1 MKRKQSKVLL
11 CQRCRSRKVKCDYQ
25 FPCSQCVKAKVECV
39 QTVDD
44 MRKKRP
50 GVSYVLSLQARLDGA
65 EELLQRL
72 QQALPA
78 QRQRLLDDYHA
89 NSDRDWSP
97 SDGAGGA
104 GAISAGASA
113 SASAPVTRS
122 SSTNTTTQAGA
133 TTSAASAA
141 TSGSGT
147 RPAPEVKLEDDDER
161 NVVYGPT
168 SVFRDDTLAGRR
180 GASPAP
186 APAPPPATSGTQL
199 NKDPEVLHCLKLFFT
214 WQYPDHNMFIFRE
227 AFLIDFFAAD
237 DRRRR
242 ASYGD
247 KAQLRY
253 CLTVLVL
260 ALCAVGARM
269 LEDEAI
275 YAKLALYYR
284 RAKTELL
291 ELMLKPL
298 ITLMQAF
305 LVLAFYDI
313 CQGHNLSGWMMS
325 GNAIRMG
332 YDLGFQLNPEVWF
345 VLEAMLPLD
354 VLIRLRIYWG
364 AYMADHFISL
374 VLGRPSFLK
383 LLDATIKETNDLPDL
398 EWIDDYT
405 YRGYILKRGGHHG
418 TYIRLKD
425 LLYILLPLNC
435 IIRLINISES
445 MLNEVFTKP
454 DLQNEDFAVEL
465 RLSQLTEYN
474 HKIMLW
480 KELLPPDLKWDRGVL
495 RQLAENP
502 TLTYIRYYYYILLL
516 CLNRPFLGMFLKRP
530 PQLPGLS
537 LIDICN
543 DAIDDL
549 YVALDRFKQ
558 THGLR
563 RALIFM
569 VYCSILLVLIIL
581 LTTPLGQ
588 LTTPLIRHRIEFFM
602 EVLKGALKTWGLADK
617 LYHLISIK
625 LGQLLEEAEAN
636 NGVATPGGAGT
647 SGAGSAGN
655 SSGGAPGGATGAT
668 GATTTNNNSAASA
681 SAMASAGPALPMRY
695 YAPYLTLQQ
704 ASQAPPPPLTVL
716 GAPAPAPL
724 GATAPLSQSG
734 NRPHIANLV
743 HPVVQLNFLVLSNPD
758 FVATH
763 EPLGHPDE
771 DLDFLG
777 GPPVLMTLDLFNE
790 DWEQLFPDYGFTK

>member
-50 GVSYVLSLQARLDGA
+50 GVSYVLSLQARLEGA
-65 EELLQRL
+65 EALIALLERAL
-72 QQALPA
+72 APERQQ
-78 QRQRLLDDYHA
+78 LLDDYRA
-89 NSDRDWSP
+89 R
-97 SDGAGGA
+97 A
-104 GAISAGASA
+104 ASA
-113 SASAPVTRS
+113 SAGADHDWPPHSDGS
-122 SSTNTTTQAGA
+122 S
-133 TTSAASAA
+133 
-141 TSGSGT
+141 TSGSGSGAGAGAAAT
-147 RPAPEVKLEDDDER
+147 SSGATAANSATSANPNSASTTVKLEDDDER

-180 GASPAP
+180 AAL
-186 APAPPPATSGTQL
+186 PAPPAPLQILGTQL

-253 CLTVLVL
+253 CLTVLVY

-269 LEDEAI
+269 LEDDVI

-284 RAKTELL
+284 RAKQELL

-313 CQGHNLSGWMMS
+313 CQGHNSSGWMMS

-345 VLEAMLPLD
+345 VAEALMLPLD

-383 LLDATIKETNDLPDL
+383 SSDATIRETNDLPDL

-405 YRGYILKRGGHHG
+405 YRGYIRKRGNGADG
-418 TYIRLKD
+418 AYVRLKD
-425 LLYILLPLNC
+425 LLYISLPLNC
-435 IIRLINISES
+435 IIRLINISEL
-445 MLNEVFTKP
+445 MLNEVFTKA
-454 DLQNEDFAVEL
+454 DLAHADFAVEL

-474 HKIMLW
+474 HKIMSW
-480 KELLPPDLKWDRGVL
+480 KELLPPDLKWDRAVL

-530 PQLPGLS
+530 PQLPGLL

-569 VYCSILLVLIIL
+569 VYCLILLVLIIL
-581 LTTPLGQ
+581 LTTPSAQ
-588 LTTPLIRHRIEFFM
+588 LTTPSVRTRIEFFM
-602 EVLKGALKTWGLADK
+602 EVLRGASKTWGLADK
-617 LYHLISIK
+617 SYHLISIK
-625 LGQLLEEAEAN
+625 LSQLLEEAEAN
-636 NGVATPGGAGT
+636 SANSAPPDT
-647 SGAGSAGN
+647 SGVGTPSDI
-655 SSGGAPGGATGAT
+655 P
-668 GATTTNNNSAASA
+668 TNNNNNTANATNDNTTNGNTNGA
-681 SAMASAGPALPMRY
+681 NATTNVPVAPGAALPMRY
-695 YAPYLTLQQ
+695 YAPYLTLQPL
-704 ASQAPPPPLTVL
+704 APPPPPLTVPQL
-716 GAPAPAPL
+716 HLPL
-724 GATAPLSQSG
+724 PLPFAQAG
-734 NRPHIANLV
+734 NRPPHISNLV
-743 HPVVQLNFLVLSNPD
+743 NPVVQLNFLVLANPA
-758 FVATH
+758 FVNPGEQLANP
-763 EPLGHPDE
+763 EE